1 MIRKNPIILCLYF
14 LSIGFAQSFDN
25 FDVYGGISSV
35 TVSTSDFTNFD
46 EPIIKAGDVEIPMD
60 AVGVVKTDM
69 SATQAGINPE
79 ATTSGFTFQ
88 VGVVYN
94 LKL

>member
-1 MIRKNPIILCLYF
+1 MKLPSGLYIIFRLGY
-14 LSIGFAQSFDN
+14 Q
-25 FDVYGGISSV
+25 ISL
-35 TVSTSDFTNFD
+35 TD

-60 AVGVVKTDM
+60 AVGVVKADM

-79 ATTSGFTFQ
+79 ATTSGITFQ